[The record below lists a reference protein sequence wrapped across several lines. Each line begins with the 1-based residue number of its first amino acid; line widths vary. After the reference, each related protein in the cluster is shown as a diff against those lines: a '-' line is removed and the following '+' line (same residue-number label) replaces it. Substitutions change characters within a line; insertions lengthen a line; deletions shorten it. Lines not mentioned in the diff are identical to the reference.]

1 MKCHHQAG
9 SGLSAVQD
17 DRRRGE
23 GKRRE
28 MYVIED
34 ETDMSG
40 EITEKI
46 IDEESEIM
54 RRRKKRE

>member
-1 MKCHHQAG
+1 
-9 SGLSAVQD
+9 
-17 DRRRGE
+17 
-23 GKRRE
+23 